1 MVDPIP
7 CRFDDIGCGT
17 CAVCVL
23 GTTREDF
30 KRFRMEMQQHI
41 AKITEQ
47 KATAFRRVA
56 ELEKEREKLIDDCCR
71 FENANVALVDERK
84 RLTDALA
91 YCFDRRGINFS
102 YDEWAELCVK
112 ALGRQPAALGAGNDG
127 PGTLRAEKAEAEV
140 ARLRVEL
147 AESEATV
154 ADLNRQIDEAHRD
167 NARLILESAGLRDDA
182 GAVNDALGTIDLCVA
197 PALIAEHLRH
207 IAELKA
213 RVISL
218 HERCL
223 RLDGGAGFDGA
234 CVECV
239 GVDEVPAHL
248 RSFRCWKHNPLPGGS
263 DA

>member
-1 MVDPIP
+1 MADLEAEH
-7 CRFDDIGCGT
+7 RELLKARDDLASVAQAWASK
-17 CAVCVL
+17 CA
-23 GTTREDF
+23 
-30 KRFRMEMQQHI
+30 
-41 AKITEQ
+41 EQ
-47 KATAFRRVA
+47 SAQIK
-56 ELEKEREKLIDDCCR
+56 ELEKEREKLIDECCR

-167 NARLILESAGLRDDA
+167 NAQLILSAMHR
-182 GAVNDALGTIDLCVA
+182 
-197 PALIAEHLRH
+197 E
-207 IAELKA
+207 
-213 RVISL
+213 
-218 HERCL
+218 
-223 RLDGGAGFDGA
+223 GGQ
-234 CVECV
+234 
-239 GVDEVPAHL
+239 
-248 RSFRCWKHNPLPGGS
+248 
-263 DA
+263 